1 MNKTQKFSSDIQRIK
16 KRNRNGSAFN
26 LSGALKDLESLFVSQ
41 NPHCKVLAQS
51 LFDWWKNDF
60 ARGPEIEDEAAE
72 KLTEL
77 QAFLNGEEGNESL
90 SQEDW
95 RRVKEEVGYEAENLP
110 LDLLSQMMKTVVEK
124 GAME

>member
-1 MNKTQKFSSDIQRIK
+1 M
-16 KRNRNGSAFN
+16 
-26 LSGALKDLESLFVSQ
+26 ESLFVSQ